1 MSQILNNAKLL
12 RNNLTVAVQRLW
24 YYSRA
29 NRFLNL
35 KFKRQKPIGA
45 YIVDFVCVEQKLI
58 IEVDGGQHAEDVAYD
73 DRRTNFLRGE
83 SYHVLRFWNNQVL
96 EEIDSELEA
105 IRVKTTLSTA
115 PLLSPSPA
123 GGRGAIAYNARH
135 DKKLSR

>member
-12 RNNLTVAVQRLW
+12 CSNLTVAEQRIW
-24 YYSRA
+24 YYLRA

-83 SYHVLRFWNNQVL
+83 GIKFCGFG
-96 EEIDSELEA
+96 I
-105 IRVKTTLSTA
+105 IKC
-115 PLLSPSPA
+115 
-123 GGRGAIAYNARH
+123 
-135 DKKLSR
+135 